1 MDEVVGTFLLRE
13 GESLLVPEQL
23 PVGLYRSQG
32 TITLTGASGEEMEQ
46 FGGEG
51 DYGKEYALIRITP
64 DVRSLTARI
73 GDAFLCRV
81 DLLPSLSP
89 LHRWCLDSTFLVG
102 PDLEPGRYWLDATPT
117 ADGGTFLSW
126 TKLDESLHILDSA
139 YEEGRSGTWLTVVT
153 DDFALNFSGLLR
165 HAEGLGDEAST

>member
-1 MDEVVGTFLLRE
+1 MFRLSE
-13 GESLLVPEQL
+13 GQSLLAPEQL

-32 TITLTGASGEEMEQ
+32 TITLIDASGEEIGQ

-51 DYGKEYALIRITP
+51 DYGKEYALLRITP
-64 DVRSLTARI
+64 DVRSRTARR
-73 GDAFLCRV
+73 GDAFLCGV

-89 LHRWCLDSTFLVG
+89 LHRWYLDSTFLVG
-102 PDLEPGRYWLDATPT
+102 PDLEPGRYWLDATPM

-126 TKLDESLHILDSA
+126 TKLEESLHILDSA
-139 YEEGRSGTWLTVVT
+139 YEEGQSGTWLTVST

-165 HAEGLGDEAST
+165 HVDALGNEAST